1 MSKLKI
7 KKKRVSLNI
16 SASRGRRRMK
26 HDSLEPPH
34 RDESNGG
41 SFVLLR
47 SLDAEIIDETSTIR
61 HLTFTFTAPFTVSL
75 DISASSDHR
84 RTKPPPFDSSR

>member
-1 MSKLKI
+1 
-7 KKKRVSLNI
+7 
-16 SASRGRRRMK
+16 MK

-41 SFVLLR
+41 SFDLLR

-61 HLTFTFTAPFTVSL
+61 HLTFTFTAHLPFRW
-75 DISASSDHR
+75 ISQHLVILETCNSAH
-84 RTKPPPFDSSR
+84 

>member
-1 MSKLKI
+1 
-7 KKKRVSLNI
+7 
-16 SASRGRRRMK
+16 MK

-41 SFVLLR
+41 SFDLLR

-75 DISASSDHR
+75 DILAYSDHR
-84 RTKPPPFDSSR
+84 RTKPPPFDSSRCGDSNEMN

>member
-1 MSKLKI
+1 
-7 KKKRVSLNI
+7 
-16 SASRGRRRMK
+16 MK
-26 HDSLEPPH
+26 HGSLEPPH

-47 SLDAEIIDETSTIR
+47 SLDAKIIDETSTIR

-75 DISASSDHR
+75 NILASSSR
-84 RTKPPPFDSSR
+84 RRMKLPPFVMAQRGSSNELR